1 MLALFGRASLLL
13 GTTPRV
19 PAGFTLVLHLGT
31 THCTPL
37 GSASFDGS
45 ATSCSPR
52 SLTTSVG
59 TATRPLCS
67 TIGSPRV
74 VAMTDKGAPA
84 AFGGPQRP
92 SAASRAPST
101 AADRCLPNGLFKG
114 ERKGK
119 EPGLVAMLRG
129 AELKAIGPVM
139 PYILV
144 DYPKLSNVFRCF
156 VEMQAAYASADG
168 HTIDSIV
175 ALRRRIDAC
184 VVPSPA
190 SAEPVAHRMPAQ
202 VLRRPPC
209 VAAV

>member
-1 MLALFGRASLLL
+1 MLARFDRASLPL
-13 GTTPRV
+13 GTTRRV
-19 PAGFTLVLHLGT
+19 PAGFTLDLHLGT
-31 THCTPL
+31 THCTPV
-37 GSASFDGS
+37 GSARFGGS
-45 ATSCSPR
+45 ATSLSPR
-52 SLTTSVG
+52 SLTPSVG

-144 DYPKLSNVFRCF
+144 DYPQLSDVFRCF

-202 VLRRPPC
+202 VLRRPLC

>member
-1 MLALFGRASLLL
+1 MLALIARASCLL

-31 THCTPL
+31 THCTPV
-37 GSASFDGS
+37 GSASFGGS
-45 ATSCSPR
+45 PISRSSR
-52 SLTTSVG
+52 SLKPSVG
-59 TATRPLCS
+59 TAARPLCS
-67 TIGSPRV
+67 TLGSLRV

-175 ALRRRIDAC
+175 ALRRRIDTC
-184 VVPSPA
+184 VIPSPA
-190 SAEPVAHRMPAQ
+190 SAQPVAHRMPAQ
-202 VLRRPPC
+202 VLRGPPC

>member
-1 MLALFGRASLLL
+1 MAA
-13 GTTPRV
+13 TT
-19 PAGFTLVLHLGT
+19 
-31 THCTPL
+31 
-37 GSASFDGS
+37 DQ
-45 ATSCSPR
+45 
-52 SLTTSVG
+52 
-59 TATRPLCS
+59 
-67 TIGSPRV
+67 
-74 VAMTDKGAPA
+74 GAPA
-84 AFGGPQRP
+84 ALCWPHRLF
-92 SAASRAPST
+92 AASCAPST
-101 AADRCLPNGLFKG
+101 ADDRCLPNGLFKG

-119 EPGLVAMLRG
+119 SPGLVAMLRA
-129 AELKAIGPVM
+129 AELKAMGPVM
-139 PYILV
+139 PYLLA
-144 DYPKLSNVFRCF
+144 DRAPLADAFRAF